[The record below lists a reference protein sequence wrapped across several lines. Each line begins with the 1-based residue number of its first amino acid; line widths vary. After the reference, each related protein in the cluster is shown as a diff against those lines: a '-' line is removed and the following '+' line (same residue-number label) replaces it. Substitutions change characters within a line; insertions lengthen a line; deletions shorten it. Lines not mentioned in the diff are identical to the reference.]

1 MVNIAEKK
9 ARKQNRKL
17 TERQKTFVQLYLA
30 TNNLYQS
37 ALMAGYEEKTAK
49 DARKKILENSGV
61 KAYYDRLYKQ
71 VKKINEAD
79 ENKAIMKASEMIS
92 TLTKIARGEEKE
104 QKFISNTFVPIKPT
118 IKDRIKAI
126 EVLATM
132 MPESNPIKSAQLRKL
147 NAEADLAES
156 QTSQVHDST
165 AQITRKLEKLSVK
178 DLEKLAF
185 GLESES

>member
-1 MVNIAEKK
+1 
-9 ARKQNRKL
+9 
-17 TERQKTFVQLYLA
+17 
-30 TNNLYQS
+30 
-37 ALMAGYEEKTAK
+37 
-49 DARKKILENSGV
+49 
-61 KAYYDRLYKQ
+61 
-71 VKKINEAD
+71 
-79 ENKAIMKASEMIS
+79 MKASEMIS

-104 QKFISNTFVPIKPT
+104 TRLVRDMPIEVAPA

-126 EVLATM
+126 EVLASM

-165 AQITRKLEKLSVK
+165 AQISRKLEKLSVK